1 MLRIAA
7 IILLMLWVL
16 SMFTGHAMG
25 GFVYVLLVLAIV
37 LGLIGMVRG
46 AKA

>member
-1 MLRIAA
+1 VLRIAA

-16 SMFTGHAMG
+16 SMFTRHTMD
-25 GFVYVLLVLAIV
+25 GFVHVLLVLAII

-46 AKA
+46 GKA